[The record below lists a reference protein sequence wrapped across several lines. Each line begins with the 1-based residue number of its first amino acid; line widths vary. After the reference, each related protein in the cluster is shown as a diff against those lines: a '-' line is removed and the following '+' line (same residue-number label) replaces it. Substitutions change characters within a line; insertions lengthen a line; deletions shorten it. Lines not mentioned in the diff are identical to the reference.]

1 MPGLSRALRP
11 GQNLTATNDQK
22 SPCGLKLLPA
32 APHAPELLRI
42 SSVGKVGRTGVLGL
56 AGGKEHSFLCP
67 AGDLGSP
74 KQTGSVLSP

>member
-32 APHAPELLRI
+32 APSPLSSLGHLRWQRWAGQE
-42 SSVGKVGRTGVLGL
+42 SSAWLVGRSTASYVQLGTW
-56 AGGKEHSFLCP
+56 APQSKR
-67 AGDLGSP
+67 
-74 KQTGSVLSP
+74 VLS